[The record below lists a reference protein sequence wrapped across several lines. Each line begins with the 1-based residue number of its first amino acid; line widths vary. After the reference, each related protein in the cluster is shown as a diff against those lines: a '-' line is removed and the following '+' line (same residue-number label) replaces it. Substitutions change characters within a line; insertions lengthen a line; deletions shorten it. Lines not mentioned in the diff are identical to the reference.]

1 MVNRIIKQSRNLTQD
16 YLTMLENHC
25 QSISIDMSFFLEKQF
40 GLFVIKP
47 NSIAIFLF
55 LIKGDYSLVI

>member
-1 MVNRIIKQSRNLTQD
+1 
-16 YLTMLENHC
+16 MLENHC